1 MDSSIYTLSRF
12 TLFHFSKDDLVSRGV
27 NGIPSVVPSKQKD
40 VLNSDMKH
48 LVLANEHF
56 KAQSLKSSM
65 DNLNKELERM
75 KHENLLLPLDD
86 HHFDP
91 KFSGVQRELMQLNKV
106 NEELGSIFP
115 LFNEFSCSGNALER
129 VLALEVE
136 LAEALQAKKKST
148 FQFQSS
154 FVKQH
159 SDEEAVFHSFR
170 DINELIKDMLDL
182 KGRYATVETEL
193 KEMHDRYSQLS
204 LQFAEVEGER
214 QKLMMTLKNV
224 RASKKSLYLNHSST
238 SPFLDPS

>member
-1 MDSSIYTLSRF
+1 
-12 TLFHFSKDDLVSRGV
+12 
-27 NGIPSVVPSKQKD
+27 
-40 VLNSDMKH
+40 
-48 LVLANEHF
+48 
-56 KAQSLKSSM
+56 
-65 DNLNKELERM
+65 
-75 KHENLLLPLDD
+75 
-86 HHFDP
+86 
-91 KFSGVQRELMQLNKV
+91 MQLNKV

-224 RASKKSLYLNHSST
+224 RASKKALYLNHSST